1 MILGA
6 ECSRNCRF
14 CAVPTAHAPGP
25 PNPDEPRELALA
37 VQELKLQ
44 YVVITS
50 VTRDDLEDG
59 GAGQF
64 ARTVQCLRRITPQ
77 VLIELLIPD
86 FQGREE
92 ALSTVLSASP
102 DVVGHNLET
111 VPRLTPLIRDAR
123 ASYSRSL
130 EVLSWFSRHGAVTK
144 TSFLCGLGESQ
155 EELMDSCQQARN
167 AGVSHLAMGQ
177 YLAPSADH
185 APVVRYWT
193 PEEFEG
199 FRLRALAM
207 GFQSVSAGPLVRSSY
222 RAHDFVAPTLK
233 R

>member
-1 MILGA
+1 
-6 ECSRNCRF
+6 
-14 CAVPTAHAPGP
+14 
-25 PNPDEPRELALA
+25 LALA